1 MRNVKM
7 SKPNNNEVL
16 PLTLELLEIVENYL
30 HTDEKMNSA
39 DLVDELYLKVQ
50 KYMATENQNK

>member
-1 MRNVKM
+1 M
-7 SKPNNNEVL
+7 SKSNNKLVL

-30 HTDEKMNSA
+30 HTDEKMNSS

-50 KYMATENQNK
+50 KYMATENLKK